1 MVMSESL
8 VTIGVA
14 TGIAIALG
22 VSRFVATLL
31 FQLPAGDP
39 LTLAGAVAIMAI
51 VSAFAGYLPAR
62 RASRVDPMVALRYE

>member
-51 VSAFAGYLPAR
+51 VSDVCRLPSGPAGLEGGPDGGA
-62 RASRVDPMVALRYE
+62 AL